1 MLRLRLGILAHSLRT
16 RPLARLLAAV
26 LGAAMAALAYWVTL
40 VFLGFLARYPFAAQA
55 VEARSLEGLFLLL
68 SAATL
73 LSALPGSLGFL
84 YASPD
89 LHLLLAW
96 PIPAWRVF
104 AQKALEAFLAT
115 AGLPAFLTLPVL
127 FAIGVFHRAPPV
139 YYPLALAVTVFLYA
153 LPVALG
159 ASLSLFF
166 LRYAPAGRAREW
178 AAAGSAVLGGG
189 LVYVLRAARPE
200 ALFQRAF
207 QNPEALS
214 AFLAEWARSGS
225 PLLPSTW
232 AARAVEAGLAGGV
245 DPGLWVLAG
254 LALVWAV
261 AVVAA
266 SALTYRVGWVRGLE
280 GTFRERPPAPPA
292 PWEAGHPVAA
302 LWLRDLRRF
311 FRDPRRV
318 AELVLVLVLVL
329 LYLTS
334 LAAMPLEGALFRRVV
349 GFLHLAFQGFVLV
362 AVGLRLAFPLFGL
375 EGPGYWLIATAP
387 LSRGVILL
395 TRLGFALFLLL
406 PLALALG
413 FYVPVAVGL
422 GGGLLWVSGASALA
436 VALAAAGLGVGL
448 GAVFP
453 ADEGALAGEVTL
465 GLGALAYMF
474 AGLFFAAGVAVL
486 DAYPV
491 YRVLTGRAFWGEP
504 AAVFWLLLLAT
515 LALAFAGLPLFWAWR
530 KRD

>member
-1 MLRLRLGILAHSLRT
+1 VLRLRLRILAHSLRT
-16 RPLARLLAAV
+16 RPLARLLAVA
-26 LGAAMAALAYWVTL
+26 LGAGMAALAYGATL
-40 VFLGFLARYPFAAQA
+40 VFLGFLARFPFAAQA
-55 VEARSLEGLFLLL
+55 VEARSLEGLFLLM
-68 SAATL
+68 SATAL

-104 AQKALEAFLAT
+104 AQKVLEAFLAT
-115 AGLPAFLTLPVL
+115 AGLPALLTLPVL
-127 FAIGVFHRAPPV
+127 FALGVFHRAPPV

-166 LRYAPAGRAREW
+166 LRYAPAGRAQEW

-200 ALFQRAF
+200 AIFQRAF
-207 QNPEALS
+207 QSPEALS
-214 AFLAEWARSGS
+214 AFLAEWARPSS
-225 PLLPSTW
+225 PFLPSSW
-232 AARAVEAGLAGGV
+232 AARAVEAGLAGRM
-245 DPGLWVLAG
+245 DPGLVVLGG
-254 LALVWAV
+254 LALVWMLT
-261 AVVAA
+261 VVAA
-266 SALTYRVGWVRGLE
+266 AALAYRVGWVRGLE

-292 PWEAGHPVAA
+292 PWEAGRPATA
-302 LWLRDLRRF
+302 LWLRDFRRF
-311 FRDPRRV
+311 FRDPRWV
-318 AELVLVLVLVL
+318 SELVLVLVLVL

-334 LAAMPLEGALFRRVV
+334 LSAIPLEGALFRRVV

-375 EGPGYWLIATAP
+375 EGPAYWLIATAP
-387 LSRGVILL
+387 ISRGVLLL

-413 FYVPVAVGL
+413 FYVPEVIGL
-422 GGGLLWVSGASALA
+422 GRGLLWVSGASALA
-436 VALAAAGLGVGL
+436 VALAVAGLGVGL

-453 ADEGALAGEVTL
+453 ADEGALAGEATL
-465 GLGALAYMF
+465 GLGALFYML
-474 AGLFFAAGVAVL
+474 AGLSFAAGVAVL

-491 YRVLTGRAFWGEP
+491 YRVLTGAAFWGEP
-504 AAVFWLLLLAT
+504 AAALWFFLLVA
-515 LALAFAGLPLFWAWR
+515 LALFFAGAPLLWAWR